1 MSLDW
6 DGVSS
11 QVIMERSSAIIQ
23 TPSYKERV
31 FFLGAN
37 GSGKTELASRMITA
51 YPRAYILDVKY
62 DFPISWPNGTYR
74 VIDTPPG
81 IGWFSWFRGWGS
93 KRVIYRPKPPYD
105 SGPWITYWLDW
116 LFRKARKEG
125 KVKPFIV
132 DLDEGAWAAYN
143 GAKAAMSR
151 LAIAGR
157 SIGIGLWITSQRP
170 RGITVE
176 TRSEAW
182 RWYVF
187 YLRSRDDRKEVVDY
201 LDKQI
206 SEEQLSSTTENYQ
219 FWEIRRG
226 EGGRMNYRLMPP
238 IRLVPE
244 VSA

>member
-1 MSLDW
+1 MN
-6 DGVSS
+6 G
-11 QVIMERSSAIIQ
+11 SAVIQ

-37 GSGKTELASRMITA
+37 GSGKTELSSLMLAA

-62 DFPISWPNGTYR
+62 DFPVPWPEGTYK
-74 VIDTPPG
+74 IFDTPPNVG
-81 IGWFSWFRGWGS
+81 GFRAWFASTFGGKSWERAE
-93 KRVIYRPKPPYD
+93 RVIYRPKPPYD

-116 LFRKARKEG
+116 LFRRARKQG
-125 KVKPFIV
+125 KKKPFIV

-170 RGITVE
+170 RGIPVE

-206 SEEQLSSTTENYQ
+206 SEEDLSSTTENYQ
-219 FWEIRRG
+219 FWEVRRG

-238 IRLVPE
+238 IKIEVPL
-244 VSA
+244 